1 MLLSVIVLAA
11 GKGSRMKSNLPK
23 VLHPI
28 SGLPMIYYTIKEA
41 QIVSDDITVV
51 LYHQA
56 KNIQEYI
63 ESKFRNIN
71 FKIQDHSNFPGT
83 GGAVMNVDTKYEK
96 ILILNGD
103 MPLITAE
110 TLLPLTK
117 SDADIVM
124 SVIDLKEPTGYG
136 RVKIKNGEVEAIIE
150 EKDCTEDQKNIKTVN
165 AGVYIFKKDILEKY
179 LPKLTNE
186 NAQNEYYLTDI
197 IKMARA
203 DNLKIEPVW
212 VEEDAFKGVNS
223 RFDLANAEEIMQN
236 IIKKRWMQAGV
247 TMHLPSTIYIDSR
260 AKFVG
265 ECILENGVTIH
276 GESIIENS
284 YIKSHSVIEDAK
296 IKNSSC
302 GPMARV
308 RPGSLLID
316 THIGNFV
323 EVKKSKLFSVKAGH
337 LSYLGDAEIDEGTN
351 IGAGTIT
358 CNYDGV
364 KKHKTKIGKNVFVGS
379 DTQLIAPV
387 TVEDNVIIAAGTTV
401 TKDVKEG
408 SLAISRTPQKNIK
421 DFFYKF
427 FKKEVKN
434 G

>member
-427 FKKEVKN
+427 FKKEE
-434 G
+434 

>member
-23 VLHPI
+23 VLHLI